1 MKKNIVLYSITGLL
15 LGIFV
20 FLMVTMYI
28 QLQSLKKQINTIGY
42 SEITIPGDS
51 LVFRNKKGVK
61 VAELLATMNG
71 GGLEIFNDKEKRLFS
86 LIPWENGGAIMIYN
100 NQNNLACYLSTSD
113 LGSIFG
119 LNDFLGKSK
128 AGIIASTEGGNVL
141 TNDKDGKIT
150 GILGKANEQK

>member
-1 MKKNIVLYSITGLL
+1 MKKNIVLYSINVLL

-20 FLMVTMYI
+20 FLIATMYI
-28 QLQSLKKQINTIGY
+28 QLQSLKKQIKTIGY

-71 GGLEIFNDKEKRLFS
+71 GGLEIFNDKEKRIFS
-86 LIPWENGGAIMIYN
+86 LIPWENGGAISIYN
-100 NQNNLACYLSTSD
+100 NQNNLACYLSTSE

-119 LNDFLGKSK
+119 LNDFLGNPK
-128 AGIIASTEGGNVL
+128 AGIIASTDGGDVI
-141 TNDKDGKIT
+141 TYDKNEKLKGS
-150 GILGKANEQK
+150 LGNK